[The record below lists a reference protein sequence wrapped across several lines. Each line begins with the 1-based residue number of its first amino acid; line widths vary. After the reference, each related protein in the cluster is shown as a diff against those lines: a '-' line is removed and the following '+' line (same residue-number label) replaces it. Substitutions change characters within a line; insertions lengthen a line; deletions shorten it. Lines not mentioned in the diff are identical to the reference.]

1 MRLALSSL
9 FARTPRALFTGAV
22 VLLGGIAGVVA
33 EEVGSAREV
42 KAAGVIGSNDVAVI
56 SLIRELS
63 AWKER
68 ALKAE
73 ELLAKAGVSSPSAQ
87 SAAGAVVQGANAQSS
102 VLNSF
107 EEERIVILSLGRE
120 RGALQGALVSIG
132 GQVVAKIV
140 ESREAVSAA
149 VVDNSYKG
157 KLVTLE
163 GLPVKLAVR

>member
-1 MRLALSSL
+1 MRLSLSIL
-9 FARTPRALFTGAV
+9 VPCTARALFTGAA
-22 VLLGGIAGVVA
+22 VLLGGVVEGGA
-33 EEVGSAREV
+33 QGTGSSTEVRAASVVGS
-42 KAAGVIGSNDVAVI
+42 SDVAVI

-73 ELLAKAGVSSPSAQ
+73 ELLARAGVASPSGQIGTGAVAQ
-87 SAAGAVVQGANAQSS
+87 SASVASA
-102 VLNSF
+102 VLNSL
-107 EEERIVILSLGRE
+107 EAERIVILSLGRE
-120 RGALQGALVSIG
+120 KGALQGALVSIG

>member
-1 MRLALSSL
+1 MRLASLSL
-9 FARTPRALFTGAV
+9 FPCTTRALFTGV
-22 VLLGGIAGVVA
+22 TVLLGGVVGVGAQETGSPTEVRA
-33 EEVGSAREV
+33 ASLVGSD
-42 KAAGVIGSNDVAVI
+42 DVAVI

-73 ELLAKAGVSSPSAQ
+73 ELLAKAGVAIPSSQGGTGAAAQ
-87 SAAGAVVQGANAQSS
+87 AANAPSV
-102 VLNSF
+102 VLNSL
-107 EEERIVILSLGRE
+107 EDERIVVLSLGRE
-120 RGALQGALVSIG
+120 KGALQGALVSIG

>member
-1 MRLALSSL
+1 MRPVVSILLL
-9 FARTPRALFTGAV
+9 CTVRALFVGVAVLVGGVVGGGAQEAGNSTEV
-22 VLLGGIAGVVA
+22 RAAGVV
-33 EEVGSAREV
+33 
-42 KAAGVIGSNDVAVI
+42 GSNDVAVI

-73 ELLAKAGVSSPSAQ
+73 ELLARAGVASPSGQSGTGAVAQ
-87 SAAGAVVQGANAQSS
+87 SASVSCS
-102 VLNSF
+102 VLNSL
-107 EEERIVILSLGRE
+107 EDERIVIFSLGRE
-120 RGALQGALVSIG
+120 KGALQGALVNIG

-157 KLVTLE
+157 KLVMLE

>member
-1 MRLALSSL
+1 L
-9 FARTPRALFTGAV
+9 TGVA
-22 VLLGGIAGVVA
+22 VLLGGVSRGGAQETGSSTEVRAATV
-33 EEVGSAREV
+33 VGS
-42 KAAGVIGSNDVAVI
+42 SDVAVI

-73 ELLAKAGVSSPSAQ
+73 ELLARAGVASPSVQ
-87 SAAGAVVQGANAQSS
+87 SGAGAVAQNANVASA
-102 VLNSF
+102 VLNSL
-107 EEERIVILSLGRE
+107 EDERILILSLGRE
-120 RGALQGALVSIG
+120 KGALQGALVSIG

-157 KLVTLE
+157 KLATLE